1 LASDGDY
8 DTFVPGQAWNLEL
21 REFVMQSLDI
31 LMNPAILALVAGV
44 AVLVLF
50 VGLSRAG
57 RASDEAI
64 EERLDRYASRE
75 EIEEEKS
82 GKKRRSAMD
91 GLEDVVSKQG
101 FAANIQTD
109 LARADIKLRVSEF
122 VMVNVLSVI
131 LSFLL
136 ARLIFGSAILGL
148 VFGIVGFFIPRIYVN
163 IRKGRRLNAFNDQL
177 GDTITLLA
185 NSLRSGFSIVQS
197 MDTVA
202 EQLPDP
208 IAGEFHR
215 VTQEIALGLH
225 YEQALN
231 NMLRRVPSEDL
242 DLMITAI
249 NIQSKVGGN
258 LAEILDTIGHTIR
271 ERVRIK
277 GEIRVL
283 TAQQMISGYILTGL
297 PVVLGLVLY
306 LINKTY
312 IGRMFQDPCGWIM
325 LGVAALMIFGGF
337 MIIRK
342 IVDIEV

>member
-1 LASDGDY
+1 MDSVQMTL
-8 DTFVPGQAWNLEL
+8 
-21 REFVMQSLDI
+21 VMPI
-31 LMNPAILALVAGV
+31 VGAV
-44 AVLVLF
+44 AVLLLF
-50 VGLSRAG
+50 VGLSRASRG
-57 RASDEAI
+57 SQEAI
-64 EERLDRYASRE
+64 EERLDRYGVQA
-75 EIEEEKS
+75 IEEEGRRRK
-82 GKKRRSAMD
+82 GRSAVD
-91 GLEDVVSKQG
+91 GLEDMMERRG
-101 FAANIQTD
+101 FAANIRDD
-109 LARADIKLRVSEF
+109 LARANLKLRASEF
-122 VMVNVLSVI
+122 MGLTLLSVV
-131 LSFLL
+131 LFFLL
-136 ARLIFGSAILGL
+136 ATLIFGTPLIGL
-148 VFGIVGFFIPRIYVN
+148 LFGITGFFAPRIYVN
-163 IRKGRRLNAFNDQL
+163 IRKGRRLNQFNDQL

-197 MDTVA
+197 METVA
-202 EQLPDP
+202 QQLPDP
-208 IAGEFHR
+208 IASEFHR
-215 VTQEIALGLH
+215 VTQEIGLGLH
-225 YEQALN
+225 YEEALN
-231 NMLRRVPSEDL
+231 NMLRRVPSDDL

-249 NIQSKVGGN
+249 NIQGKVGGN

-325 LGVAALMIFGGF
+325 LGVAAFMLFLGF

>member
-1 LASDGDY
+1 MMN
-8 DTFVPGQAWNLEL
+8 VE
-21 REFVMQSLDI
+21 SLQI
-31 LMNPAILALVAGV
+31 CMNPVLLPVVAGV
-44 AVLVLF
+44 AVLLLF
-50 VGLSRAG
+50 IGLSRAG
-57 RASDEAI
+57 RSGDELI
-64 EERLDRYASRE
+64 EERLDRYGGRE
-75 EIEEEKS
+75 EFEEEADE
-82 GKKRRSAMD
+82 KKQRSAID
-91 GLEDVVSKQG
+91 GIEDAVSKRG
-101 FAANIQTD
+101 FAADLQTD
-109 LARADIKLRVSEF
+109 LARADLKLRTTEF
-122 VMVNVLSVI
+122 
-131 LSFLL
+131 FLINGL
-136 ARLIFGSAILGL
+136 TVVVAFFLGQLLFGTPIMGLIFG
-148 VFGIVGFFIPRIYVN
+148 VVGFFLPRIYVR
-163 IRKGRRLNAFNDQL
+163 IRQNRRLNTFNDQL

-197 MDTVA
+197 METVSK
-202 EQLPDP
+202 QLPDP
-208 IAGEFHR
+208 MATEFHR

-231 NMLRRVPSEDL
+231 NMMRRVPSEDL

-306 LINKTY
+306 LINKSY
-312 IGRMFQDPCGWIM
+312 IGRLFNDPCGLIM